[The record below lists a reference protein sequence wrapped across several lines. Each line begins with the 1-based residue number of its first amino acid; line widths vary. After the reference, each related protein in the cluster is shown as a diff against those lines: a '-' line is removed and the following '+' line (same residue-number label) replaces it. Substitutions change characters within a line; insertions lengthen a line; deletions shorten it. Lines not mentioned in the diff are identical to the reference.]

1 MEPQSPHIPTTF
13 ALYCKFHNLATDAEW
28 EGNLSLA
35 HRYRAIAHTYRQR
48 HDAGDLFEPPF

>member
-1 MEPQSPHIPTTF
+1 M
-13 ALYCKFHNLATDAEW
+13 ACKFFRLAADAEW

-48 HDAGDLFEPPF
+48 HDAGDLFDPPF